1 MSITQIQEDVLS
13 LPGFLQALR
22 RHRIKV
28 LATFAVLASLTVL
41 YAANRGRQYESA
53 AKLFVRIGR
62 ETVSVDPT
70 AEASGQV
77 VSVTDTQERE
87 IRSIVSLLYNRDLL
101 EQVVDDLGADTILG
115 DSDEPDSVTEKS
127 RVAEGIQFVC
137 ESIKLKLVDCGIL
150 ESVSDREQAIQFV
163 RDSLT
168 VAAGD
173 STSVIRISVC
183 ADSPK
188 LAQTIVAKVIDLQL
202 QYHLRAN
209 SSPGSL
215 PFFSTQTEHLREE
228 LEAATQ
234 KMAAIKNDNSLA
246 SLDAKKDSLE
256 AEMLSLNQKLTQ
268 ARADLASTS
277 STISELEQQLSKE
290 AEMVPSAETVG
301 MANSAKAVMRQEL
314 YRLQILESEFLS
326 KYKPTH
332 PKVAEIRD
340 QIEKAEVVFDREEQQ
355 VQTTSST
362 NAVFQQLRI
371 NLLVETARR
380 AALEAEFKTLVSEK
394 EQLKTEIEKVN
405 GGEIQLTNIQ
415 RHVDLLDMN
424 YRRYVENLEQ
434 VRINRELE
442 SQQISNL
449 NVVQQ
454 PSFVDF
460 PVGASNRVI
469 IAAGLIAAAAFA
481 CLVGMLCALAE
492 PKAVFLMRSDDLP
505 RRSEPVD
512 VGELRE
518 PLKV

>member
-1 MSITQIQEDVLS
+1 MSTTQIQEDVLS
-13 LPGFLQALR
+13 LPGFLRAVH
-22 RHRIKV
+22 RHRVKV
-28 LATFAVLASLTVL
+28 LATFALLASLTFL
-41 YAANRGRQYESA
+41 YAINRGREYESA

-70 AEASGQV
+70 AEASGQMV
-77 VSVTDTQERE
+77 GVTDTQERE

-101 EQVVDDLGADTILG
+101 EQVVDDLGVETILG
-115 DSDEPDSVTEKS
+115 ETDQDESAASLFAQGMRTARASLK
-127 RVAEGIQFVC
+127 G
-137 ESIKLKLVDCGIL
+137 KLVDWGIL

-163 RDSLT
+163 RDSLNVT
-168 VAAGD
+168 AGD
-173 STSVIRISVC
+173 STAVIRIAAC

-188 LAQTIVAKVIDLQL
+188 LAQTIVAKVIDLHL
-202 QYHLRAN
+202 EYHLRAN

-215 PFFSTQTEHLREE
+215 PFFSKQTDHLRRE
-228 LEAATQ
+228 LEDWTE
-234 KMAAIKNDNSLA
+234 KMATIKNENSLA
-246 SLDAKKDSLE
+246 SLNAKKDSLE
-256 AEMLSLNQKLTQ
+256 AEMLSLNQQLTQ
-268 ARADLASTS
+268 RKADLASTS
-277 STISELEQQLSKE
+277 STIRQIEVQLSSE
-290 AEMVPSAETVG
+290 SEMVPSTETVG

-340 QIEKAEVVFDREEQQ
+340 QIEKAERVFNSEEQQ

-371 NLLVETARR
+371 NLLVQSAKR
-380 AALEAEFKTLVSEK
+380 AALEAELQTLVSEK
-394 EQLKTEIEKVN
+394 EHLKAEIQKVNAGEIE
-405 GGEIQLTNIQ
+405 LSNIQ

-449 NVVQQ
+449 NVVQS

-460 PVGASNRVI
+460 PIGASNKVI
-469 IAAGLIAAAAFA
+469 LASGLICAAALA
-481 CLVGMLCALAE
+481 CLVGVLCTLLE
-492 PKAVFLMRSDDLP
+492 PNKTIVLQPEERS
-505 RRSEPVD
+505 RRPEPLD
-512 VGELRE
+512 VGELPE
-518 PLKV
+518 TLKV

>member
-1 MSITQIQEDVLS
+1 MSITKIQEDVLS
-13 LPGFLQALR
+13 LPGFLRALR
-22 RHRIKV
+22 RYRTQV

-41 YAANRGRQYESA
+41 YAANRGREYESA

-101 EQVVDDLGADTILG
+101 EQVVDELGSNTILG
-115 DSDEPDSVTEKS
+115 CSDDPVTENS
-127 RVAEGIQFVC
+127 AVTQGIQFVWD
-137 ESIKLKLVDCGIL
+137 SLKWKLADCGIL
-150 ESVSDREQAIQFV
+150 DSVSDREQAIQYV

-168 VAAGD
+168 VAADD
-173 STSVIRISVC
+173 STSVVRVSVR

-188 LAQTIVAKVIDLQL
+188 LAQSIVAKLIDLHL

-215 PFFSTQTEHLREE
+215 PFFSTQTENLRQE

-234 KMAAIKNDNSLA
+234 KMAAIKNENSLA

-268 ARADLASTS
+268 GKADLASTS
-277 STISELEQQLSKE
+277 STIRELERQLSKE

-340 QIEKAEVVFDREEQQ
+340 QIEKAEKVFDSEEQQ

-371 NLLVETARR
+371 NLLVATAKR
-380 AALEAEFKTLVSEK
+380 AALESEFKSLISAK
-394 EQLKTEIEKVN
+394 EQLKAEIEKVN
-405 GGEIQLTNIQ
+405 AGEIQLSNIQ

-449 NVVQQ
+449 NVVQN

-469 IAAGLIAAAAFA
+469 IPAGLIASACFA
-481 CLVGMLCALAE
+481 CLVGMLCALTE
-492 PKAVFLMRSDDLP
+492 TKAVFIVQSDDLP
-505 RRSEPVD
+505 RRAEPVD

-518 PLKV
+518 TLKV